1 MKLKIL
7 CLTVISM
14 VTMVTSAEI
23 TTESQIAGSNSVHGK
38 LPGDF
43 NPDNWQF
50 ETVRKEIAPL
60 FSLNNDIMYRNNP
73 TLTLS
78 GGGNK
83 YANGCWYTI
92 MDIAPET
99 FYRFSVHYK
108 AYQIDQPG
116 RSVLANIIW
125 MDEEDKQ
132 IGVAE
137 FPRTLHHQSPEGW
150 DIIEQIYNSPLNARK
165 AKIEL
170 IYRWDAEGTVHFGD
184 ASFFK
189 VTEKPARMV
198 RLATIFHRPSNS
210 RDSQDNLDQ
219 FANLISEAGASGADI
234 ICLPEAVTLIGTSHD
249 YISAAETIPGPST
262 RFLGDIARKNN
273 LYIVAGIIELDGDVV
288 YNTAI
293 LLDRNGELAGK
304 YRKVSLPREE
314 IDGGISPGD
323 NLPVFDTDFGRI
335 GIMVCWD
342 VSFPEVARALAM
354 KGAEVIFMPIWGG
367 NLTLTRARAIENQVY
382 LVSSTYDMISAIFD
396 MEGNIMEEADA
407 NSPVV
412 VTEIDL
418 NRQIN
423 WPWLGDFKNRI
434 PREVPDRIA
443 TDW

>member
-1 MKLKIL
+1 M
-7 CLTVISM
+7 
-14 VTMVTSAEI
+14 
-23 TTESQIAGSNSVHGK
+23 
-38 LPGDF
+38 
-43 NPDNWQF
+43 
-50 ETVRKEIAPL
+50 
-60 FSLNNDIMYRNNP
+60 
-73 TLTLS
+73 
-78 GGGNK
+78 
-83 YANGCWYTI
+83 
-92 MDIAPET
+92 
-99 FYRFSVHYK
+99 
-108 AYQIDQPG
+108 
-116 RSVLANIIW
+116 
-125 MDEEDKQ
+125 
-132 IGVAE
+132 
-137 FPRTLHHQSPEGW
+137 
-150 DIIEQIYNSPLNARK
+150 
-165 AKIEL
+165 
-170 IYRWDAEGTVHFGD
+170 
-184 ASFFK
+184 
-189 VTEKPARMV
+189 
-198 RLATIFHRPSNS
+198 
-210 RDSQDNLDQ
+210 
-219 FANLISEAGASGADI
+219 
-234 ICLPEAVTLIGTSHD
+234 TLIGTSHD